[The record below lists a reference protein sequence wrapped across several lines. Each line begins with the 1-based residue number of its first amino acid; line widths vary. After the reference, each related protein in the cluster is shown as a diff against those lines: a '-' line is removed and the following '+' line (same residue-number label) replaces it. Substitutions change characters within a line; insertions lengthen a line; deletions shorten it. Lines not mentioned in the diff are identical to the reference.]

1 MPSSP
6 DPGRAE
12 RLADIY
18 ARAERLRRRR
28 RARLSTGA
36 LLGSL
41 AVFLV
46 GLLMGTNLEIPQQ
59 LTSIGQPDPTTSTTE
74 LRPTTTTNP
83 SLLADPG
90 SDDPEPGTPPGE
102 EAGPLSPPTTQPAQR
117 PPASTTPADEHDP
130 APTTTTTLSSCRNSH
145 DPTCGPLVYEPEP
158 VNQPMTVEVT
168 FSPQTPKPGERIT
181 FTVRVRDDGPA
192 SPGNCIN
199 QQTYGEPSEAVSF
212 CTAACAAEAIKYG
225 PWDPPPP
232 ENTSFQEN
240 FRHSYAEAGT
250 YTATF
255 SYNVG
260 ADCSFSPYRSTGEA
274 SITVPVG

>member
-6 DPGRAE
+6 DPTRAE

-28 RARLSTGA
+28 RLRLGAGA

-46 GLLMGTNLEIPQQ
+46 GLLVGSSLEVPHQ
-59 LTSIGQPDPTTSTTE
+59 LRTIGQPEVP
-74 LRPTTTTNP
+74 
-83 SLLADPG
+83 
-90 SDDPEPGTPPGE
+90 
-102 EAGPLSPPTTQPAQR
+102 
-117 PPASTTPADEHDP
+117 STTP
-130 APTTTTTLSSCRNSH
+130 TTEDRSTTTLPDRLAPDPGEHGSTIPPGQDDPIAAPPIDAQPSQPPVTSPPSTEAPTPDTTTPPACHNSH
-145 DPTCGPLVYEPEP
+145 DPACGPLQYEPPP
-158 VNQPMTVEVT
+158 VNHPMAVDVT
-168 FSPQTPKPGERIT
+168 FSPQRPRPGEKVT

-192 SPGNCIN
+192 DPGDCVN
-199 QQTYGEPSEAVSF
+199 QQSYGEPGEAVSF
-212 CTAACAAEAIKYG
+212 CTASCAPEAIKYG

-232 ENTSFQEN
+232 ENTSFQES

-250 YTATF
+250 YTARF
-255 SYNVG
+255 AYNVG
-260 ADCSFSPYRSTGEA
+260 SDCSFSPYRSTGEA